1 MIRKLLNFWENTW
14 LSIQNSRWRG
24 SNLRSHQHQPQLQR
38 NKLKSN
44 PRKWSSLTQPKKIR
58 RKRIKIKKSHLSQW
72 QNLSQLLRRWLWKY
86 RKKNSLHQLRLRL
99 RYRKRH
105 LWATNQSPRPQHQRT
120 RARRRKIRNEYYFIL
135 FMNVVIRNLLYSY
148 YLCNL
153 IPIWYHNV
161 LSAYYACFVYK
172 GEDKI

>member
-1 MIRKLLNFWENTW
+1 MIRKLLIFWENTW

-24 SNLRSHQHQPQLQR
+24 SNLRSHQHQPQPQR

-153 IPIWYHNV
+153 IPIWYHNSTV
-161 LSAYYACFVYK
+161 PMEKDVSRT
-172 GEDKI
+172 

>member
-14 LSIQNSRWRG
+14 LSIQNSRWRD
-24 SNLRSHQHQPQLQR
+24 SNLRNHQHQPQLQR
-38 NKLKSN
+38 NKLKNN

-105 LWATNQSPRPQHQRT
+105 LWVTNQSPRPQHQRT
-120 RARRRKIRNEYYFIL
+120 RARRRKIRN
-135 FMNVVIRNLLYSY
+135 
-148 YLCNL
+148 
-153 IPIWYHNV
+153 
-161 LSAYYACFVYK
+161 
-172 GEDKI
+172 